1 MSYKNLFTLQM
12 VSGIPEKREAFNN
25 NFESVT
31 ILHSRALF
39 FRKSNVDICPEL
51 PISVKE
57 IGQWCGLYDHTV
69 DEVRFVIYTSTTI
82 HIVFS
87 DDECLTII
95 VKDGVTTHLIT
106 KTAEKSWMR
115 LQGFLYKY
123 TSRTVSHAKRA
134 PLSEDGKLS
143 LDQFINKY
151 K

>member
-12 VSGIPEKREAFNN
+12 VSGVPEKREAFNN

-39 FRKSNVDICPEL
+39 SHRSNVDVYPEL

-57 IGQWCGLYDHTV
+57 IKQWSGLYNHTV
-69 DEVRFVIYTSTTI
+69 DEVRFVIYTSTVI

-87 DDECLTII
+87 DDECLTIA
-95 VKDGVTTHLIT
+95 VEDGVTTHLIT
-106 KTAEKSWMR
+106 KTADKSWMR

-143 LDQFINKY
+143 LDQFINKH